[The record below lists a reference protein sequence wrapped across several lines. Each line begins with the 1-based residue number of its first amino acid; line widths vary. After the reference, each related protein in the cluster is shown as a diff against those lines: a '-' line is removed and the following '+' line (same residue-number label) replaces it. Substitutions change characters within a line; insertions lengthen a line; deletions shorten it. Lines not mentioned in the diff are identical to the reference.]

1 MMRDL
6 HDEELRAL
14 LAFRQRH
21 GRCWKAALL
30 LRWSAGTDTD
40 EPGSAHLR
48 RLRNMG
54 GPRWLIGLPAATLDD
69 AARRFAGIVDSALI
83 ATFMDNAASF
93 ARGAADKV
101 RVAPAIAAHSLAI
114 AIELS
119 LKAYLMQAG
128 YADDWNRVHIRHDLE
143 KALALAVATGLSGFP
158 PELPQLAAILSPAY
172 SRHQIDAMFRGRA
185 SPFDVTDASLCVD
198 RLLAVIHAQIA

>member
-1 MMRDL
+1 ML
-6 HDEELRAL
+6 
-14 LAFRQRH
+14 FR
-21 GRCWKAALL
+21 
-30 LRWSAGTDTD
+30 S
-40 EPGSAHLR
+40 
-48 RLRNMG
+48 
-54 GPRWLIGLPAATLDD
+54 
-69 AARRFAGIVDSALI
+69 
-83 ATFMDNAASF
+83 
-93 ARGAADKV
+93 
-101 RVAPAIAAHSLAI
+101 I